1 MKYLILIAILF
12 VYSRKGVNK
21 SSENFSAFN
30 SRFHSDSIFQMQRI
44 KFPIEGELKT
54 KVKLEKWS
62 ASNWKLLKKA
72 VGKPLFAQ
80 FKQDVTASDS
90 LVIEK
95 ISYQEIGFE
104 SEIRFKLI
112 NGKWY
117 LIFRR
122 FTDIH

>member
-1 MKYLILIAILF
+1 
-12 VYSRKGVNK
+12 
-21 SSENFSAFN
+21 
-30 SRFHSDSIFQMQRI
+30 MQRI